1 MGMNNEFGK
10 AYIEWCRFRLMKQ
23 YWPRVE
29 HCIFEL
35 TDEEVW
41 WRQHETNN
49 SVGNLVLHLTGNL
62 GQFILCG
69 VGGMNDTRNKEK
81 EFSERQQIPKAELI
95 RGLKQALLAADET
108 LSRLDAARLLETT
121 TVQDRERRIFEL
133 LGVVVDHFALHC
145 GQIIYITK
153 LKTGKDLKF

>member
-1 MGMNNEFGK
+1 MNNEFGK
-10 AYIEWCRFRLMKQ
+10 AYVEWCRLRLMKQ

-29 HCIFEL
+29 RCVSEL
-35 TDEEVW
+35 TEEEVW

-62 GQFILCG
+62 EQFILSG
-69 VGGMNDTRNKEK
+69 VGGIKDTRNKDK
-81 EFSERQQIPKAELI
+81 EFSERQRISKEELI
-95 RGLKQALLAADET
+95 RGLKHALLAADDT

-121 TVQDRERRIFEL
+121 TVQDRERHIFEVL
-133 LGVVVDHFALHC
+133 AVVVEHFALHC

>member
-1 MGMNNEFGK
+1 MNDDFGK

-29 HCIFEL
+29 RCITEL
-35 TDEEVW
+35 ADDEIW

-62 GQFILCG
+62 GQFILSG
-69 VGGMNDTRNKEK
+69 VGGAKDVRDKDK
-81 EFSERQQIPKAELI
+81 EFSERLRKSKEELI
-95 RGLKQALLAADET
+95 RGLSQALLATDET
-108 LSRLDAARLLETT
+108 LSRLDAARLLEST
-121 TVQDRERRIFEL
+121 TVQGRERPIFEVIA
-133 LGVVVDHFALHC
+133 VVVEHFALHC
-145 GQIIYITK
+145 GQIIYVTK

>member
-1 MGMNNEFGK
+1 MNDDFGK

-29 HCIFEL
+29 RCITEL
-35 TDEEVW
+35 ADDEIW

-62 GQFILCG
+62 GQFILSG
-69 VGGMNDTRNKEK
+69 VGGAKDVRDKDK
-81 EFSERQQIPKAELI
+81 EFSARLRKSKEELI
-95 RGLKQALLAADET
+95 RGLSQALLATDET
-108 LSRLDAARLLETT
+108 LSRLDAARLLEST
-121 TVQDRERRIFEL
+121 TVQGRERPIFEVIA
-133 LGVVVDHFALHC
+133 VVVEHFALHC
-145 GQIIYITK
+145 GQIIYVTK